1 VIDYI
6 ILSEQRLIVERLR
19 GHVSLTEVEEI
30 TERIWQDPAYDKS
43 FSIIADIREADL
55 GLDRQDIQAL
65 SDMILSSEDAS
76 QGTVAIL
83 STKPVETAMSY
94 LFSRRLAT
102 KNPVAVFST
111 WDAVGRFVSLSPSML
126 EFFAD
131 DQAYDALFETEQ
143 NL

>member
-1 VIDYI
+1 MTGLEMV
-6 ILSEQRLIVERLR
+6 
-19 GHVSLTEVEEI
+19 

-111 WDAVGRFVSLSPSML
+111 WDAVGRFVSLSAPML
-126 EFFAD
+126 EVLAEGR
-131 DQAYDALFETEQ
+131 AYDALFKTEQ

>member
-1 VIDYI
+1 MIDYI

-65 SDMILSSEDAS
+65 SDMILSSEH
-76 QGTVAIL
+76 
-83 STKPVETAMSY
+83 TKPQKGQTGSSASGG
-94 LFSRRLAT
+94 F
-102 KNPVAVFST
+102 
-111 WDAVGRFVSLSPSML
+111 
-126 EFFAD
+126 
-131 DQAYDALFETEQ
+131 
-143 NL
+143 